1 MFWKEVKGRN
11 DEGNQK
17 WDERMTTG
25 WTKEYFE
32 REGKV
37 DCNCKKGIK
46 GDKRAR
52 NGGRRNEK
60 EDRN

>member
-1 MFWKEVKGRN
+1 
-11 DEGNQK
+11 
-17 WDERMTTG
+17 MTTG
-25 WTKEYFE
+25 WTKEYGE